1 MRMNLLVDSRYCD
14 ITGDIPRYH
23 MLREVNVRSYAYIQL
38 IGLTKSIASVKNI
51 FQYWNVN

>member
-51 FQYWNVN
+51 LQYWNVN